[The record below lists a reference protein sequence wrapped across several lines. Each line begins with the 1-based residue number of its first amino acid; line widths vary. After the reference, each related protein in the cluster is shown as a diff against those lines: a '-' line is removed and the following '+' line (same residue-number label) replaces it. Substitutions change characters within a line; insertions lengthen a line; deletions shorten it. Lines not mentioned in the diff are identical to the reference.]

1 MLDDAQRLRLL
12 HVLDTIRAE
21 IVVLE
26 RTPPDPADR
35 RADRLEQLRSDL
47 EAVLRLVSRKPS

>member
-1 MLDDAQRLRLL
+1 VLDDAQRLRLL
-12 HVLDTIRAE
+12 HVLDAIRAE

-26 RTPPDPADR
+26 RTPRDVADR

-47 EAVLRLVSRKPS
+47 EAVLRLVSRKPE